1 MEDYT
6 TSKSTQNTIPNK
18 RMYASKGGV
27 HTLME
32 EKEIECTNVVF
43 QVQIQAEQSV

>member
-27 HTLME
+27 HTLVE
-32 EKEIECTNVVF
+32 EEEVKCTNVIFHVK
-43 QVQIQAEQSV
+43 IQTKESE

>member
-6 TSKSTQNTIPNK
+6 TIKSTQNTIPNK

-32 EKEIECTNVVF
+32 EEEIEYTNVVF
-43 QVQIQAEQSV
+43 HL